1 MDKKTKELIE
11 KKELFCL
18 RKENVCLLERIKELE
33 EEIRIKDKKIK
44 SLQDDIDYLY

>member
-1 MDKKTKELIE
+1 MDYNKHTALIIKQLKE
-11 KKELFCL
+11 
-18 RKENVCLLERIKELE
+18 ENVSLSERIKELE

>member
-1 MDKKTKELIE
+1 MDDTKITMRLI
-11 KKELFCL
+11 KQL
-18 RKENVCLLERIKELE
+18 RKENASLSERIKELE

>member
-1 MDKKTKELIE
+1 MDITTKELI
-11 KKELFCL
+11 KQL
-18 RKENVCLLERIKELE
+18 RKENASLSKKVKELE